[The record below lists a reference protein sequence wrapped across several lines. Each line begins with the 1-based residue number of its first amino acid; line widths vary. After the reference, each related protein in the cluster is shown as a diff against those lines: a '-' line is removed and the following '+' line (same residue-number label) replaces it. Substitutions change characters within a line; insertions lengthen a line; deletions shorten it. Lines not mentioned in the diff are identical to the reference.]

1 MHDPQSLPVPYM
13 KVTAAISHKN
23 KTQNKIHE
31 NYFAWITLVIF
42 EKGKKKKQSTA
53 AFSHKIII
61 YYVTF
66 TLHNM
71 KTLGSLTNI
80 LQTFFGPHA
89 IKFLKVRQSRNVFFK
104 LTILPKNERTNTSST
119 MIELFHSVF
128 GRIRGEQKVLSKLTD
143 L

>member
-104 LTILPKNERTNTSST
+104 PAILPKYYDQIVSFGFWKNSRIAKST
-119 MIELFHSVF
+119 FK
-128 GRIRGEQKVLSKLTD
+128 IRKFQN
-143 L
+143 